1 MSPRLDASAIF
12 AIFNCLRI
20 RVSPQCGTLLELP
33 RESRRLVNGKR
44 FIFADDGT
52 SSSQ

>member
-33 RESRRLVNGKR
+33 QESRR
-44 FIFADDGT
+44 FIMSKYGLT
-52 SSSQ
+52 PTITHTL